1 MPPNDLID
9 LTVDHRDLLPQAIID
24 EWLPNEDESVLFL
37 FQEFNQYPPHPS
49 HYILPSNL
57 QSVLHQDG
65 IQSFNYQSLLTIG
78 PPALPSIPKAYQDAI
93 KRSQHPIH
101 SVTLRPYYGD
111 PVRLPAW
118 VFDYWVEIGRAADIR
133 KQWKVA
139 LTWVSGYST
148 LPVATGLCY
157 QLLLGFS
164 SLSWSHS
171 AAYTGDITPLLS
183 SSPVESYLSSFH
195 IDYVI
200 AQIKA
205 QHGKT
210 YGASITNRHIFAT
223 VDNFNAIIC
232 FYGNL
237 CAKKEGYL
245 WDALMVIENRIIMG
259 EVDSLGG
266 VMHLPLHWV
275 SVVVNFQQ
283 QQILYGDSL
292 GQKIPRREHRA
303 LEHWIKHLSGRSTT
317 LPTSDKI
324 TLHQLPTGSQDD
336 STSCGL
342 FSLNAIAHHYLE
354 SPLLYPDPI
363 MLACRRMEIAS
374 DIIGSMTVCL
384 FYMI

>member
-1 MPPNDLID
+1 MPQ
-9 LTVDHRDLLPQAIID
+9 VIID

-37 FQEFNQYPPHPS
+37 FQEFNQYPLHPS

-78 PPALPSIPKAYQDAI
+78 PPVLPSIPKVYQNAI
-93 KRSQHPIH
+93 KKSQYPIH

-118 VFDYWVEIGRAADIR
+118 VFDYWVEIGHAVDIR

-139 LTWVSGYST
+139 LIWVSGYST
-148 LPVATGLCY
+148 LPMAMGLYY

-164 SLSWSHS
+164 SLSWLHS

-183 SSPVESYLSSFH
+183 SSPVESHLSSFH

-210 YGASITNRHIFAT
+210 YGASIIDHHIF
-223 VDNFNAIIC
+223 VIVNNFNTIIH
-232 FYGNL
+232 FYGNI

-259 EVDSLGG
+259 NVDSLGD
-266 VMHLPLHWV
+266 VMDLPLHWV

-292 GQKIPRREHRA
+292 GRKIPGGGEH
-303 LEHWIKHLSGRSTT
+303 
-317 LPTSDKI
+317 
-324 TLHQLPTGSQDD
+324 
-336 STSCGL
+336 
-342 FSLNAIAHHYLE
+342 
-354 SPLLYPDPI
+354 
-363 MLACRRMEIAS
+363 
-374 DIIGSMTVCL
+374 
-384 FYMI
+384 